1 MNKNDN
7 NENKTETIAYTANEK
22 KNESK
27 TKKNDIKNDFIDEE
41 INDFPYDLALKY
53 DKRKY
58 LMFYYSLLKTKH
70 NLIFSFFNNNDY
82 NSKIIKI
89 DFFII
94 SFAIFYTVNALFFE
108 DSTMHNIYENKGLFD
123 FEYQIPITIYSS
135 LISDILNKIFEILAL
150 SSDAILTFKNEKIKE
165 DIDKRK
171 RSLIYKLKIKFIF
184 YFIIGFILLL
194 CFWYYLSMFSVVYK
208 NTQIHLIKDTLIS
221 FILSLIYP
229 FITLLLP
236 GCLRITALSDPKG
249 KSNYIYKMSKILQ
262 MF

>member
-1 MNKNDN
+1 
-7 NENKTETIAYTANEK
+7 
-22 KNESK
+22 
-27 TKKNDIKNDFIDEE
+27 
-41 INDFPYDLALKY
+41 
-53 DKRKY
+53 
-58 LMFYYSLLKTKH
+58 
-70 NLIFSFFNNNDY
+70 
-82 NSKIIKI
+82 
-89 DFFII
+89 
-94 SFAIFYTVNALFFE
+94 
-108 DSTMHNIYENKGLFD
+108 MHNIYENEGLFD

-236 GCLRITALSDPKG
+236 GCLRIPALSDPKG
-249 KSNYIYKMSKILQ
+249 KSIYIYKMSKILQ